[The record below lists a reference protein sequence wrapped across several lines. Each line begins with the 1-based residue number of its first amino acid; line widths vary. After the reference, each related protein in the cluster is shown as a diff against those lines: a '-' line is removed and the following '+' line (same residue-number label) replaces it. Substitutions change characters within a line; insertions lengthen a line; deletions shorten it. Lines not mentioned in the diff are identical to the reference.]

1 MCFNCA
7 WPWHRPLQLAAEPVK
22 QEYIFLDD
30 NVEFYEDR
38 RTAFLTFLFTLL
50 FLAPLSHRPLRTP
63 PHLHLAPLGAIN
75 APIMPNYYN
84 YQSLY
89 PSSLNDP
96 RNAGHWENPADWPR
110 TFYYVSADGT
120 QQGIHPPAPVY
131 QSNQPAQQRMYYFAG
146 GSSAPAGYYMNGL
159 YHGASAPAA
168 TSGWPYTCYPYSS
181 TPAASSFCAAYGY
194 SPYHTAPQSYS
205 YPMTG
210 MAPWMQTSAPAQAA
224 AAVAAN
230 ATLQQMPNAPAFFVG
245 ATSAEMQ
252 AQNAI
257 LAANLAAGQSQ
268 PTMLAPYKPGSS
280 PQFWCKEL
288 DGSWT
293 LREYNDTL
301 KSDFPPG
308 RWERH
313 GTSGYYYYVRHSS

>member
-1 MCFNCA
+1 
-7 WPWHRPLQLAAEPVK
+7 
-22 QEYIFLDD
+22 
-30 NVEFYEDR
+30 
-38 RTAFLTFLFTLL
+38 
-50 FLAPLSHRPLRTP
+50 
-63 PHLHLAPLGAIN
+63 
-75 APIMPNYYN
+75 MPNFYN

-131 QSNQPAQQRMYYFAG
+131 QSNQSAQPGMYYLAVRLPTTFQFRLTDSSLQG
-146 GSSAPAGYYMNGL
+146 TSSAPAGYYANGL
-159 YHGASAPAA
+159 YHGVSAPNA
-168 TSGWPYTCYPYSS
+168 TSGWPYTCYPFSS
-181 TPAASSFCAAYGY
+181 TPAASSFFAAYGY
-194 SPYHTAPQSYS
+194 SPYYTAPQSF
-205 YPMTG
+205 PMTG
-210 MAPWMQTSAPAQAA
+210 IAPWMQTSAPAQAA

-245 ATSAEMQ
+245 ATAAEMQ

-257 LAANLAAGQSQ
+257 LAANLTAGQSQ